1 MSGRQPDD
9 ERDRG
14 LTLIELLVA
23 ISLLAIVTTLITT
36 MVVSVSQNFSRQES
50 QQDSTNQAALAM
62 QNVTRVIRAGTEIEL
77 STTWQPAPVFSVAA
91 PASLSLNAYVG
102 VDSTAQGPTR
112 VSMTVNPAS
121 GELVETRYASSKSGG
136 VWVYRSSPSRTRVI
150 ARDVTT
156 TAPFTYLR
164 ADGTALPAR
173 VLSED
178 ERREIAAVRVRI
190 AVQTH
195 ANGDASL
202 AEMDSVVSL
211 PNLDVT
217 RTRTTP

>member
-1 MSGRQPDD
+1 MSRAP
-9 ERDRG
+9 RDLDRERG

-62 QNVTRVIRAGTEIEL
+62 QKMTRVIRAGTEID
-77 STTWQPAPVFSVAA
+77 SSGWQPAPVFSAAA
-91 PASLSLNAYVG
+91 PGSLTMNAYVD
-102 VDSTAQGPTR
+102 VDNTDEGPTR
-112 VSMTVNPAS
+112 VTLAINTAS

-136 VWVYRSSPSRTRVI
+136 IWVYSSTPSRTRVI
-150 ARDVTT
+150 ARDVTSA
-156 TAPFTYLR
+156 APFTFLR
-164 ADGTALPAR
+164 ANGTALPAR
-173 VLSED
+173 VLTEP
-178 ERREIAAVRVRI
+178 ERREIAAVHVRI

-195 ANGDASL
+195 SNSGASL
-202 AEMDSVVSL
+202 AEMDSIVSL

>member
-1 MSGRQPDD
+1 MSGPQCGF
-9 ERDRG
+9 ERERG

-77 STTWQPAPVFSVAA
+77 SSTWQPGPVFTVAA
-91 PASLSLNAYVG
+91 PGSLTLNAYVD

-112 VSMTVNPAS
+112 VTITVDTAS
-121 GELVETRYASSKSGG
+121 GELVETRYASRKSGG
-136 VWVYRSSPSRTRVI
+136 VWVYRSAPSRIRVI
-150 ARDVTT
+150 ARDVTS

-164 ADGTALPAR
+164 ANGTPLPAR
-173 VLSED
+173 VLTEA

-195 ANGDASL
+195 ATSNASL

-217 RTRTTP
+217 RTRTAP